1 MSLRSVRFVVLG
13 LSFTALAACSSG
25 GSSGTAPGSGSAQ
38 SGKRDVG
45 GYELFYRCE
54 GDGSPTVVLEA
65 GLGSPGTTDFGD
77 FIGQL
82 DGVDA
87 RVCTYDR
94 AGTGVS
100 GVRPKSAGK
109 LTAALEA
116 EELHSMLEK
125 AGIEPPYVLVP
136 HSYGGLITR
145 VYADKY
151 PDEVAGFVFEDVSTA
166 WEIDL
171 WPKWDPSPWIDGGQK
186 VDIQATEKEVLKAE
200 PLGDR
205 PSVVLSQD
213 TYKGEGIPG
222 WAAPIFAKQ
231 QAKLAKLGDD
241 VVHARADGSGH
252 FIHEERPEL
261 MVDAIGA
268 VVAAVQTNSQLP
280 DCEEVFA
287 GPDVTCLT

>member
-1 MSLRSVRFVVLG
+1 MNLRPASIL
-13 LSFTALAACSSG
+13 ALVSTLIALTACSSG
-25 GSSGTAPGSGSAQ
+25 GGSGTGGSGSAQ
-38 SGKRDVG
+38 SGNVDVG
-45 GYELFYRCE
+45 GYELFYQCE
-54 GDGSPTVVLEA
+54 GEGNPTVVLDA
-65 GLGSPGTTDFGD
+65 GLGSAGTADFGD
-77 FIGQL
+77 FISEL
-82 DGVDA
+82 DGVAA

-100 GVRPKSAGK
+100 DVRPRSAGK

-116 EELHSMLEK
+116 EELHSLLVK
-125 AGIEPPYVLVP
+125 AGIGPPYVLVP

-186 VDIQATEKEVLKAE
+186 VDIQATEKEVLSAE

-213 TYKGEGIPG
+213 TYKGEGIPK

-241 VVHARADGSGH
+241 VVYARADGSGH

-268 VVAAVQTNSQLP
+268 VVAAVQSNSQLP
-280 DCEEVFA
+280 DCEEVFTES
-287 GPDVTCLT
+287 DVTCLT